1 MRPKI
6 TFRLNEMNE
15 LGYTKYTEEQL
26 DKIGNTAIYLSKHI
40 KNLSKTKFL
49 KLIYILDEESIKA
62 SGIPFFN
69 IQYKVWKYGPVA
81 DAIFIDLS
89 SEIKLLDPFIEK
101 DSEGHISPKKSFN
114 DDEFSDNDID
124 LLNKVIAEFGK
135 RNAKSLVSYTHRP
148 DSLWTKKAKEKNVYD
163 DLMNED
169 INSTDFVIDLA
180 DLVADDQRKKGIYE
194 SYIEQF

>member
-1 MRPKI
+1 M
-6 TFRLNEMNE
+6 
-15 LGYTKYTEEQL
+15 
-26 DKIGNTAIYLSKHI
+26 
-40 KNLSKTKFL
+40 
-49 KLIYILDEESIKA
+49 
-62 SGIPFFN
+62 
-69 IQYKVWKYGPVA
+69 
-81 DAIFIDLS
+81 
-89 SEIKLLDPFIEK
+89 LDPFIKK

-135 RNAKSLVSYTHRP
+135 KNAKSLVSYTHRP

-163 DLMNED
+163 DLIRED

-180 DLVADDQRKKGIYE
+180 DLVADDQRKKAIYE

>member
-1 MRPKI
+1 
-6 TFRLNEMNE
+6 MNE

-69 IQYKVWKYGPVA
+69 LQYKVWKYGPVA

-89 SEIKLLDPFIEK
+89 SEIKLLDPFIKK

-135 RNAKSLVSYTHRP
+135 KNAKSLVSYTHRP

-163 DLMNED
+163 DLIRED

-180 DLVADDQRKKGIYE
+180 DLVADDQRKKAIYE

>member
-1 MRPKI
+1 
-6 TFRLNEMNE
+6 MNE

-101 DSEGHISPKKSFN
+101 DSKGHISPKKSFN
-114 DDEFSDNDID
+114 DDEFSDNDIN
-124 LLNKVIAEFGK
+124 LLDKVIAKFGK
-135 RNAKSLVSYTHRP
+135 ENAKSLVSYTHRP

-180 DLVADDQRKKGIYE
+180 DLVADDQRKKAIYE

>member
-69 IQYKVWKYGPVA
+69 LQYKVWKYGPVA

-89 SEIKLLDPFIEK
+89 SEIKLLDPFIKK

-163 DLMNED
+163 DLINED